1 MKLRDITPE
10 EEYDDDQYDPLIYP
24 APRTQDDRC
33 DHTARLLWRLRQ
45 RATIRNGARW
55 IPCPRPVP
63 SEPTQR
69 RRVPQRFNIGLRR
82 SYSYSIVSA
91 IYQLHLHQCARREIA
106 TLLGIPA
113 SKIDVLLQHK
123 TKTQRRAWQQVHQSN
138 RLPSRREI
146 LAQLARELPV

>member
-1 MKLRDITPE
+1 M
-10 EEYDDDQYDPLIYP
+10 
-24 APRTQDDRC
+24 
-33 DHTARLLWRLRQ
+33 
-45 RATIRNGARW
+45 
-55 IPCPRPVP
+55 P

-69 RRVPQRFNIGLRR
+69 PRVPQRFNIGLRR
-82 SYSYSIVSA
+82 SYSYAIVSA
-91 IYQLHLHQCARREIA
+91 IYQRHLHQCARREIA

-113 SKIDVLLQHK
+113 SKIDGLLQHK